1 MKLSLKILILGI
13 ILVVIGTSS
22 IFTNQVM
29 GITIASLGV
38 ITMMF
43 AIHYQSYNE

>member
-13 ILVVIGTSS
+13 ILVVTGTSS
-22 IFTNQVM
+22 IFINHIT

-38 ITMMF
+38 MTMMF